1 MTKLDAIL
9 EAHPDESFL
18 KADGFDE
25 AVLGF
30 DEQSG
35 RLVYSAAKIIECL
48 MKDDMTYEDALE
60 YYYFNIAGAYV
71 GELTPIY
78 VNDIEFMEWESNS

>member
-9 EAHPDESFL
+9 EAHPDASFL

-48 MKDDMTYEDALE
+48 VKGGMEHVDAVE
-60 YYYFNIAGAYV
+60 YYYFNMAEAYL
-71 GELTPIY
+71 GNLTPIY
-78 VNDIEFMEWESNS
+78 VNDFDEVDA